1 MTHARKDLTAPK
13 FSHRENPFLLAP
25 LLSRTKKQNK
35 KTETKNRNKTL
46 FLLPAFLNGV
56 HPNYPFNFVR
66 KGIWDKTKYK
76 PRFFRNNVTGKN
88 ISAPLRLTQQVATKK
103 KMIYAPCL
111 TKSGKNKLLKEVN
124 LFFKTVFSK

>member
-25 LLSRTKKQNK
+25 LLLRTKKQNLRTK
-35 KTETKNRNKTL
+35 KQNEKIKPKTL

-56 HPNYPFNFVR
+56 HPNYPFNFIR

-76 PRFFRNNVTGKN
+76 PRFFRNNVTRKN

-103 KMIYAPCL
+103 KMISPRA
-111 TKSGKNKLLKEVN
+111 SIWA
-124 LFFKTVFSK
+124 SAAR